1 MFFSENFKLLN
12 LANYIDLI
20 IYIKGIRI
28 ERKGEIKWYLY
39 LYIKMQNKNI
49 PPNINGL
56 KIINKIFIV
65 NSINTYI

>member
-28 ERKGEIKWYLY
+28 ERKGEIKWYLC